1 MKTINLKPAPG
12 RECPMPH
19 NPRELLPA
27 GGASVPRNA
36 YWERRISDGDAVEQ
50 KASTKPKGST
60 AQ

>member
-1 MKTINLKPAPG
+1 MKTINLKPALG
-12 RECPMPH
+12 RACPMPH

-27 GGASVPRNA
+27 AGAPVPRNA

>member
-1 MKTINLKPAPG
+1 MKIMNLKPAPG

-27 GGASVPRNA
+27 GGAAVPINA
-36 YWERRISDGDAVEQ
+36 YWQRRVLDGDAVEQ
-50 KASTKPKGST
+50 KASTKGSK